1 VYRGEEAAATGAG
14 WKPKFLNRLALPENA
29 GAPYSSEEAEGGGHA
44 QAVPAA
50 AGGGG
55 VQAAEVEPAAAAQ
68 GAAAAHPLPHA
79 LVHVEEE
86 QEERGAAV
94 NLTEAEK
101 LIEEA
106 RLLGSK

>member
-1 VYRGEEAAATGAG
+1 
-14 WKPKFLNRLALPENA
+14 
-29 GAPYSSEEAEGGGHA
+29 
-44 QAVPAA
+44 
-50 AGGGG
+50 